1 MRTKKA
7 FINSSVNIISFFI
20 SFIPNLIIRKVFS
33 DTLGTELLG
42 LNSLYTNI
50 IGWLSIVEMGV
61 GTAIVY
67 SLYKPFAE
75 DNKEKIRGYIRFY
88 GQFYKTIGLI
98 ILILGICIT
107 PFLNV
112 FFKGEVD
119 IKIVSIG
126 FILFLINTFISYL
139 FSHRL
144 CILNVTQQGYKISI
158 GTTISKLV
166 ISILQFIMLKFY
178 PSFILYIFIQLVIN
192 LIYYIVI
199 NSYVCKEYNWLR
211 QGNEILEPKAK
222 KDLLKNVK
230 AMFLHKVGTLIVFST
245 DNLVISKFLG
255 LTSLAIYT
263 NYQIVIG
270 ALQNVIKM
278 GLGGITASVGN
289 LLAENDRAK
298 AYDIHKKIFFLN
310 FWITSFVVISL
321 YNTLNQFVVIWLGN
335 NNLIDSLTFS
345 VVLINLYFTLM
356 RESVERFQE
365 GSGHFYEDR
374 YAPFCEAAIN
384 LSISL
389 ILVNY
394 IGLPGVFI
402 GTLIS
407 NFAVVFWTKPYVIY
421 KYVFKDKLYKYFEM
435 YFKYTFIG
443 IILLVITNYLT
454 IPVKFSYSISSFI
467 INCLINIV
475 VINGIYLIVFCK
487 TDEFKYYLSM
497 IRRLLTKRL

>member
-1 MRTKKA
+1 
-7 FINSSVNIISFFI
+7 
-20 SFIPNLIIRKVFS
+20 
-33 DTLGTELLG
+33 
-42 LNSLYTNI
+42 
-50 IGWLSIVEMGV
+50 
-61 GTAIVY
+61 
-67 SLYKPFAE
+67 
-75 DNKEKIRGYIRFY
+75 
-88 GQFYKTIGLI
+88 
-98 ILILGICIT
+98 
-107 PFLNV
+107 
-112 FFKGEVD
+112 
-119 IKIVSIG
+119 
-126 FILFLINTFISYL
+126 
-139 FSHRL
+139 
-144 CILNVTQQGYKISI
+144 
-158 GTTISKLV
+158 
-166 ISILQFIMLKFY
+166 MLKFY

-199 NSYVCKEYNWLR
+199 NSYVCKEYNWLC

-230 AMFLHKVGTLIVFST
+230 AMFLHKIGTLIVFST

-270 ALQNVIKM
+270 ALQNIIKM

-289 LLAENDRAK
+289 LLAENDKAK

-374 YAPFCEAAIN
+374 YAPLCEAAIN

-454 IPVKFSYSISSFI
+454 IPVKFSYKFSSFI